1 MTVQCPKCGAVSG
14 KVEATA
20 RLLLT
25 VHCPFCGHD
34 FGLAVDPPKQAELAP
49 AATETLAPSAT

>member
-1 MTVQCPKCGAVSG
+1 MNVACQKCGEFLGTVQS
-14 KVEATA
+14 TA

-34 FGLAVDPPKQAELAP
+34 GGVAVDPPQQTELPQGTAAGPEAP
-49 AATETLAPSAT
+49 KV